1 MVNTNRLRGIIAE
14 RGMSQSKVA
23 KSLGITAKTFYTKM
37 KEGRFDSDEMNDMII
52 LLDIDNPAEI
62 FFAKKVT

>member
-1 MVNTNRLRGIIAE
+1 MVNVNRLRGIIAE

-23 KSLGITAKTFYTKM
+23 KSLGITAKTFYIKM
-37 KEGRFDSDEMNDMII
+37 KEARFDSDEMNDMID
-52 LLDIDNPAEI
+52 LLNIEDPAEV